1 MRSISIGMLYFLAI
15 GVTGYVVFAY
25 GFLPLGSLVHPE
37 MKANFIAHSAGI
49 YTHAFASAVAL
60 LLGPFQ
66 FSTNLRTSHPEI
78 HRWLGRAYLAM
89 GVLVGGAAG
98 FYLSL
103 HAFGGSSA
111 QLGFAVLSVFWLY
124 TGSRAYLAIRRGAI
138 AEHRKWM
145 IRNFSLTFA
154 AVTLRLYLP
163 AFMVSGVEFSV
174 AYPVIA
180 WLCWVPNLVF
190 AEWRYNIVHN
200 NVSLNASR

>member
-1 MRSISIGMLYFLAI
+1 MRSISNGLLYFLAM
-15 GVTGYVVFAY
+15 GVTGYVVFTY
-25 GFLPLGSLVHPE
+25 SFLPLGSMVRPE

-60 LLGPFQ
+60 VLGPFQ
-66 FSTNLRTSHPEI
+66 FSADLRRTHPEI
-78 HRWLGRAYLAM
+78 HRWLGRAYLGM

-98 FYLSL
+98 FYMSQY
-103 HAFGGSSA
+103 AFGGSSA
-111 QLGFAVLSVFWLY
+111 QLGFAALAVLWLY

-145 IRNFSLTFA
+145 VRNFSLTFA

-163 AFMVSGVEFSV
+163 AFMASGIEFSV

-180 WLCWVPNLVF
+180 WLCWIPNLAF
-190 AEWRYNIVHN
+190 AEWRYNIAHKK
-200 NVSLNASR
+200 